1 LGVVAAQAGG
11 AITDRRCGASA
22 DVGRLRNINL
32 NGLLLPVCGNRAR
45 RAGTVA
51 NQADQI
57 QQAVCATIRTEIG
70 TLRTFVDRR
79 IAELSAEI
87 HATSDLLDFSETS
100 LTGQLTQI
108 REQIASV
115 VALPTVATRNS
126 GLELEAVVQAT
137 EEAAN
142 RIMEAAEAIGDWL
155 KDGKHDSASMDVVNE
170 KVNAIFEAC
179 SFQDVTG
186 QRIRR
191 AIQHLQQVE
200 SMLTDLAPGGQ
211 VLPELERVVVSA
223 PYNNAGALTP
233 EHHAANPDLAQDA
246 VDSLFD

>member
-1 LGVVAAQAGG
+1 M
-11 AITDRRCGASA
+11 DEMH
-22 DVGRLRNINL
+22 
-32 NGLLLPVCGNRAR
+32 
-45 RAGTVA
+45 
-51 NQADQI
+51 
-57 QQAVCATIRTEIG
+57 QAVCEMIRTEIG

-87 HATSDLLDFSETS
+87 HATTDLLDFSENNLS
-100 LTGQLTQI
+100 GQLSDI

-115 VALPTVATRNS
+115 IAMPSATARNS

-155 KDGKHDSASMDVVNE
+155 REGNRDSASMDVVTE

-179 SFQDVTG
+179 SFQDMTG

-200 SMLTDLAPGGQ
+200 TMLTGLAPNEAP
-211 VLPELERVVVSA
+211 PEVERVVVSA
-223 PYNNAGALTP
+223 PYNNAGSLTP
-233 EHHAANPDLAQDA
+233 EHHEANPDLTQDA

>member
-1 LGVVAAQAGG
+1 MP
-11 AITDRRCGASA
+11 
-22 DVGRLRNINL
+22 RLRHE
-32 NGLLLPVCGNRAR
+32 
-45 RAGTVA
+45 AGIMA
-51 NQADQI
+51 YQADQI
-57 QQAVCATIRTEIG
+57 QQAVAATIRDEMG
-70 TLRTFVDRR
+70 GLRTFVDRR

-87 HATSDLLDFSETS
+87 HATVQLVDYSETNLS
-100 LTGQLTQI
+100 GQLSEI
-108 REQIASV
+108 RKEIAGV
-115 VALPTVATRNS
+115 IAAPTAATRNS

-155 KDGKHDSASMDVVNE
+155 REGSNDAAALNAVNE

-191 AIQHLQQVE
+191 AIQHLQHVE
-200 SMLTDLAPGGQ
+200 TMLVGMAPEG
-211 VLPELERVVVSA
+211 LPATEHDRLVVHA
-223 PYNNAGALTP
+223 PYNGAGAVSA
-233 EHHAANPDLAQDA
+233 EQAAANPDLGQDA

>member
-1 LGVVAAQAGG
+1 M
-11 AITDRRCGASA
+11 
-22 DVGRLRNINL
+22 
-32 NGLLLPVCGNRAR
+32 
-45 RAGTVA
+45 
-51 NQADQI
+51 
-57 QQAVCATIRTEIG
+57 
-70 TLRTFVDRR
+70 
-79 IAELSAEI
+79 
-87 HATSDLLDFSETS
+87 
-100 LTGQLTQI
+100 
-108 REQIASV
+108 QIASV
-115 VALPTVATRNS
+115 VALPTAATRSS

-155 KDGKHDSASMDVVNE
+155 REGKRDPASIEVVNE

-200 SMLTDLAPGGQ
+200 TMLTDMVPGEDGHPP
-211 VLPELERVVVSA
+211 VERVAVSA
-223 PYNNAGALTP
+223 PYNNAGSITA
-233 EHHAANPDLAQDA
+233 ESSEANPDLGQDA

>member
-1 LGVVAAQAGG
+1 M
-11 AITDRRCGASA
+11 
-22 DVGRLRNINL
+22 
-32 NGLLLPVCGNRAR
+32 
-45 RAGTVA
+45 A

-57 QQAVCATIRTEIG
+57 QQVVCDTIRTEIG
-70 TLRTFVDRR
+70 ALRTFVDRR
-79 IAELSAEI
+79 IAELSAEV
-87 HATSDLLDFSETS
+87 HATSDLMDFSES
-100 LTGQLTQI
+100 NLSGQLSDI
-108 REQIASV
+108 RSQIASV
-115 VALPTVATRNS
+115 IALPTAATRNS

-142 RIMEAAEAIGDWL
+142 RIMEAAEAIGNWIR
-155 KDGKHDSASMDVVNE
+155 DGKNDPASVEDMNQ

-200 SMLTDLAPGGQ
+200 NMLTEMAPGEHAPA
-211 VLPELERVVVSA
+211 VERVVVHA
-223 PYNNAGALTP
+223 PYNNAGALTA
-233 EHHAANPDLAQDA
+233 EHHEASPDLGQDA

>member
-1 LGVVAAQAGG
+1 MAY
-11 AITDRRCGASA
+11 
-22 DVGRLRNINL
+22 
-32 NGLLLPVCGNRAR
+32 
-45 RAGTVA
+45 
-51 NQADQI
+51 QADQI
-57 QQAVCATIRTEIG
+57 QQAVAATIRDEMG
-70 TLRTFVDRR
+70 GLRTFVDRR

-87 HATSDLLDFSETS
+87 HATVQLVDFSETNLS
-100 LTGQLTQI
+100 GQLAEI
-108 REQIASV
+108 RKQIANV
-115 VALPTVATRNS
+115 IAAPTAATRNS

-155 KDGKHDSASMDVVNE
+155 RDGKNDAAGMDIVNE

-200 SMLTDLAPGGQ
+200 TMLTDMSPDEQPMPVEHRL
-211 VLPELERVVVSA
+211 VVHALYNGAGAVSA
-223 PYNNAGALTP
+223 A
-233 EHHAANPDLAQDA
+233 ESAANPDLAQDA

>member
-1 LGVVAAQAGG
+1 MAY
-11 AITDRRCGASA
+11 
-22 DVGRLRNINL
+22 
-32 NGLLLPVCGNRAR
+32 
-45 RAGTVA
+45 
-51 NQADQI
+51 QADQI
-57 QQAVCATIRTEIG
+57 QQVVAATIRDEMG
-70 TLRTFVDRR
+70 GLRTFVDRR

-87 HATSDLLDFSETS
+87 HATVQLVDYSETNLS
-100 LTGQLTQI
+100 GQLAEI
-108 REQIASV
+108 RKQIAGV
-115 VALPTVATRNS
+115 IAAPTAATRNS

-155 KDGKHDSASMDVVNE
+155 RDGKHDGSGLEAVNE

-200 SMLTDLAPGGQ
+200 TMLTDMAPDEHGPPSQ
-211 VLPELERVVVSA
+211 PPLVVHA
-223 PYNNAGALTP
+223 PYNGAGAVSA
-233 EHHAANPDLAQDA
+233 EEAASNPDLAQDA

>member
-1 LGVVAAQAGG
+1 
-11 AITDRRCGASA
+11 
-22 DVGRLRNINL
+22 
-32 NGLLLPVCGNRAR
+32 
-45 RAGTVA
+45 VA

-57 QQAVCATIRTEIG
+57 QQVVCATIRTEID

-87 HATSDLLDFSETS
+87 HATSDLMDFSETNLS
-100 LTGQLTQI
+100 GQLSEI

-115 VALPTVATRNS
+115 VALPSAATRNS

-155 KDGKHDSASMDVVNE
+155 REGDHDPASMSVVNE

-200 SMLTDLAPGGQ
+200 HMLTDMVPGQDG
-211 VLPELERVVVSA
+211 LPDVERVVVSA

-233 EHHAANPDLAQDA
+233 EHHEANPDLGQDA